1 MLLKAGHPQVRFHGQ
16 TGFFRIRV
24 DTEARGVNC
33 EPYSLAPLM
42 KRDGSTDARADIEQ
56 TK

>member
-1 MLLKAGHPQVRFHGQ
+1 MLLKEGHLRVRFYGPP
-16 TGFFRIRV
+16 GFFRIRG

-33 EPYSLAPLM
+33 ELYSLAPLM
-42 KRDGSTDARADIEQ
+42 KSDGSTDDRADIEW